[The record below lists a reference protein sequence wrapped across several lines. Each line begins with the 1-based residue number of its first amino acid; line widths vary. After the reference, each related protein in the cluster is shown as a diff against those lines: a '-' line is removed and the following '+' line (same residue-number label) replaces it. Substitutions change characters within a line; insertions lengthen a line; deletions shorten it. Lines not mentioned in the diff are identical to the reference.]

1 MRAVSEYAE
10 NADKWNENF
19 SATFGNKFS
28 TSRGDVGAILN
39 LSYFDKFVREDQLRV
54 TPGIRQSSQSNL
66 DFDGDGINDP
76 YYKPGFSDL
85 EYGLQNRVNS
95 AFSGSLEWQVDND
108 FKLYTEGSY
117 TDLKQQSLKQSAFI
131 GTAASDIELDD
142 PNTTFEMV
150 EVAGYPVSMLTSG
163 IVGGG
168 IRNGRADL
176 PSDTALPNDG
186 VQIRSNNKAGN
197 RDTQSYVAA
206 IGGEWD
212 TDSLNIVAELSAAG
226 SESVE
231 TAFVTV
237 MQFNDPTS
245 ANFHSLG
252 ARYRFPFTTL
262 LMVMF

>member
-1 MRAVSEYAE
+1 MRKMPISGM
-10 NADKWNENF
+10 K
-19 SATFGNKFS
+19 TFQQHLVISFLQAGS
-28 TSRGDVGAILN
+28 DVGAILN
-39 LSYFDKFVREDQLRV
+39 LSYFDKLNRETQLRV

-85 EYGLQNRVNS
+85 EYGLQNRVIRL
-95 AFSGSLEWQVDND
+95 SGSFEWQVDNN

-150 EVAGYPVSMLTSG
+150 EVAGYTVSMLTSG

-168 IRNGRADL
+168 IRNGRVDL

-186 VQIRSNNKAGN
+186 VQIRSNNKAG
-197 RDTQSYVAA
+197 
-206 IGGEWD
+206 
-212 TDSLNIVAELSAAG
+212 
-226 SESVE
+226 
-231 TAFVTV
+231 
-237 MQFNDPTS
+237 
-245 ANFHSLG
+245 
-252 ARYRFPFTTL
+252 
-262 LMVMF
+262 